1 MCESAVKTV
10 RFLNT
15 YNKEICDNKCE
26 TLINGETGSNSNP
39 TINMVQN
46 LVPHLPGLEKDKIY
60 IISGPFPNYEPVTG
74 HSQLLM
80 ATPVSVGATII
91 AVPSGPPPPPP
102 PTMKPAGSPTAAAS
116 QPSQQA
122 ASFQPAPPHMLHWDC
137 HHPGGQMLP
146 LRQPVPPVYYNTS
159 SGSGSI
165 SESSSTSGD
174 QEGPQL
180 YLQPEYHPVY
190 GHLDMTRELRGMPP
204 QYCHQLGPVYL
215 PQHNGHIPI

>member
-1 MCESAVKTV
+1 
-10 RFLNT
+10 
-15 YNKEICDNKCE
+15 
-26 TLINGETGSNSNP
+26 
-39 TINMVQN
+39 
-46 LVPHLPGLEKDKIY
+46 
-60 IISGPFPNYEPVTG
+60 
-74 HSQLLM
+74 M

-159 SGSGSI
+159 SGKESAGWRGPTVLVAGSGSI

-190 GHLDMTRELRGMPP
+190 GHLDMTRELRVAFIEIALFWLWLVKWHNRMSP
-204 QYCHQLGPVYL
+204 QFYWKPLLTPAAFL
-215 PQHNGHIPI
+215 PQTFHISLTVCLSEKSAMSLPIQTYCYSESE